1 MALGLEI
8 MLWFFINA
16 FNMVLFTFS
25 YFMDET
31 VINLIK
37 VTYHFFASNESFKF
51 ILNLRDS
58 ITGFF
63 TKNFFNLPSFIAD
76 HTYTDIK
83 NFSIFDC
90 ICATFLST
98 FLILVILF
106 SISYA
111 QSILIVSLTISFLI
125 FKRLSDDDDI
135 IKRLNQTEND
145 EENSLDNFFNFQ
157 DSENNT

>member
-31 VINLIK
+31 IINLIK
-37 VTYHFFASNESFKF
+37 ISYDFFASNESFKF

-58 ITGFF
+58 TTGSV
-63 TKNFFNLPSFIAD
+63 TENFYNLPNFITN
-76 HTYTDIK
+76 HTYTEIK
-83 NFSIFDC
+83 DFSIFDC

-125 FKRLSDDDDI
+125 FKKLSDDDDI
-135 IKRLNQTEND
+135 IKRLNQND
-145 EENSLDNFFNFQ
+145 EENSLDSFFNF
-157 DSENNT
+157 

>member
-31 VINLIK
+31 IINIIK
-37 VTYHFFASNESFKF
+37 ISYDFFASNESFKF

-58 ITGFF
+58 TTGSI
-63 TKNFFNLPSFIAD
+63 TKNFFNLPNFITD

-83 NFSIFDC
+83 DFSIFDC
-90 ICATFLST
+90 ICATFFIDFPNFSYP
-98 FLILVILF
+98 FFYILRSINTNSFSNNLLF
-106 SISYA
+106 NI
-111 QSILIVSLTISFLI
+111 
-125 FKRLSDDDDI
+125 
-135 IKRLNQTEND
+135 
-145 EENSLDNFFNFQ
+145 
-157 DSENNT
+157 